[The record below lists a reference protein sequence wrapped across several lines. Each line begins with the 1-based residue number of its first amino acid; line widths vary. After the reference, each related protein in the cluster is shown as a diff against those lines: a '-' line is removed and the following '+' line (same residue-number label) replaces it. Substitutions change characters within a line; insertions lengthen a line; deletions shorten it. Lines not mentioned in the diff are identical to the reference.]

1 METIVKIIT
10 GDTSVDSYD
19 DFLSNWKKLGGD
31 EVTKEAQQW
40 YDANK

>member
-1 METIVKIIT
+1 MLLWTAMMI
-10 GDTSVDSYD
+10 
-19 DFLSNWKKLGGD
+19 FLNNWKKLGGD